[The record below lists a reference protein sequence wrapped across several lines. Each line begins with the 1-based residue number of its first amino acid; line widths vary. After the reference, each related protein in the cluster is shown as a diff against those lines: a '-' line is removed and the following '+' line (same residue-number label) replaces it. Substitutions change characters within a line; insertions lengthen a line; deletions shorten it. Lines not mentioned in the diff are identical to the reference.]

1 MSTKITQ
8 DLIDNAVNN
17 KLNSTKFDKKF
28 QNIYKKY
35 ATYYKTD
42 GYKLEWIDEIYLP
55 FWFCKQEII
64 IETDIEVDRFSR
76 ILLELVETGIKT
88 HTELCEFLGIKED
101 DFTLM
106 QLNFLISSE
115 FLEENIDENNNTYYE
130 ITHKG
135 RDFLSDKLKDK
146 TIESVEFEFVV
157 DDLEILKEENFKYFY
172 NDLTNEFFDEN
183 QAIDNDKSNSFNGYK
198 AKATHKLINKDRNK
212 NNENK
217 FIEHKN
223 RPRINNIDKTD
234 FVNFFNDKHE
244 KGTFY
249 DYGNSSI
256 ESHKRSI
263 MFLILVFTNE
273 QGEHKLEIRHC
284 KSSVNKFNGE
294 TIENKLSQETDKYC
308 KENIN
313 FLPNLQK

>member
-8 DLIDNAVNN
+8 DLIDNAVRN

-28 QNIYKKY
+28 QNVYKKF
-35 ATYYKTD
+35 ATDYKTD

-55 FWFCKQEII
+55 FWDCTQEII

-76 ILLELVETGIKT
+76 ILLELVETDIKT
-88 HTELCEFLGIKED
+88 RTELCEFLGIKED

-115 FLEENIDENNNTYYE
+115 FLEENTDENDNIYYE

-146 TIESVEFEFVV
+146 TLKSIEVEFVV

-172 NDLTNEFFDEN
+172 NDLTNEFFDKN
-183 QAIDNDKSNSFNGYK
+183 QAIDNDKSNNFNSYK
-198 AKATHKLINKDRNK
+198 INATRKLENK
-212 NNENK
+212 NNKLK
-217 FIEHKN
+217 FIKHKN

-234 FVNFFNDKHE
+234 FINFVNDNHE

-249 DYGNSSI
+249 DYGNSTI
-256 ESHKRSI
+256 KSHKRSI

-284 KSSVNKFNGE
+284 KSSVDKFNNE